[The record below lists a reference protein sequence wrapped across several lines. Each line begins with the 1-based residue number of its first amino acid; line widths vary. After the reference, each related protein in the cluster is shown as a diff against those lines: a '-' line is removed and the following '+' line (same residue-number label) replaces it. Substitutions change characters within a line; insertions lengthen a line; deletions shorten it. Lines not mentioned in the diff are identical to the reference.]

1 MCVQW
6 IGKEEK
12 IGSKGQGTHPTQIAA
27 SGTRPKRIM
36 KEKKHVYRNI

>member
-1 MCVQW
+1 MQW
-6 IGKEEK
+6 KGKEEE
-12 IGSKGQGTHPTQIAA
+12 IANKGQGTHPTQSAV